1 MVNKYKLCITSLVQ
15 KQGGSTMTR
24 FIRKVRI
31 LFKQMEKARSK
42 RKAIQELEKF
52 TDRELQDLGLGRS
65 EIYSRV
71 HGIK

>member
-1 MVNKYKLCITSLVQ
+1 MS
-15 KQGGSTMTR
+15 R
-24 FIRKVRI
+24 FVRKVKVW
-31 LFKQMEKARSK
+31 FKQMEKVRSK
-42 RKAIQELEKF
+42 RRAIQELEKF

>member
-1 MVNKYKLCITSLVQ
+1 MS
-15 KQGGSTMTR
+15 R
-24 FIRKVRI
+24 FVRKVRVW
-31 LFKQMEKARSK
+31 FKQMEKARSK
-42 RKAIQELEKF
+42 RRAIQELEKF

>member
-1 MVNKYKLCITSLVQ
+1 MLKFT
-15 KQGGSTMTR
+15 
-24 FIRKVRI
+24 RKVRVW
-31 LFKQMEKARSK
+31 FKRMEKARSI
-42 RKAIQELEKF
+42 RRAIQELEKF